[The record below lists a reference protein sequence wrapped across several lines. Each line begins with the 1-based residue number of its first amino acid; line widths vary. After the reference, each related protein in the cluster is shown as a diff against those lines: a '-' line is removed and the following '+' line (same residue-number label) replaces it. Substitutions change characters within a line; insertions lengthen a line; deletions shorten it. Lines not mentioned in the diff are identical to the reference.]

1 MEIFKLYYH
10 IKLYYYIGTSH
21 LEEIKI
27 KPRTV
32 IIIGAII
39 WIIGM
44 LLFFLTPVVV
54 MQTFDTSLFF
64 LMAGIGG
71 ICSAIGFFTF
81 TGGIIY
87 WFIARPKKIM
97 MVDGSGTA
105 IKQQT
110 VVQTEKVE
118 TETFKKSITKNIK
131 CPSCGEI
138 KEVQGVLGERVKIT
152 CSKCNQKGFV
162 QFR

>member
-1 MEIFKLYYH
+1 M
-10 IKLYYYIGTSH
+10 
-21 LEEIKI
+21 

-32 IIIGAII
+32 IISGAII

-44 LLFFLTPVVV
+44 LLFFLIPAVV
-54 MQTFDTSLFF
+54 MQTSDTSLFF
-64 LMAGIGG
+64 LMAGISI
-71 ICSAIGFFTF
+71 ICFAIGFFIF
-81 TGGIIY
+81 VGGIIY
-87 WFIARPKKIM
+87 WFFTRPKKIM
-97 MVDGSGTA
+97 MVDEFGKPF
-105 IKQQT
+105 KQQT

-152 CSKCNQKGFV
+152 CSKCNQNGFV